1 VTRAIRLIAV
11 ILMSLWMSGCLLL
24 PKGTPVFVDARHG
37 KLWSGHGVLLEVSE
51 DRAYCRVAV
60 RNRALVVEKRWV
72 DCKAVHRRAPKRL

>member
-1 VTRAIRLIAV
+1 MVRAIALILV
-11 ILMSLWMSGCLLL
+11 SLWVGGCLL

-60 RNRALVVEKRWV
+60 RNRAMVVEKRWV
-72 DCKAVHRRAPKRL
+72 DCKAVHAAPKRL